1 MDDRKELFE
10 EVLKKYG
17 IEYLVIKLA
26 EECNE
31 LAQACAKLLSVWRC
45 ATSMREDEALEHI
58 MEEMADVRN
67 HMCGLEVALLGE
79 NYIQDIEGIQ
89 KRKLERMKTRLIDG
103 DMDEDRW

>member
-17 IEYLVIKLA
+17 AEYLVIKLA
-26 EECNE
+26 EECSE
-31 LAQACAKLLSVWRC
+31 LSQACAKLLTVWKG
-45 ATSMREDEALEHI
+45 ATSMREEEALEHI

-67 HMCGLEVALLGE
+67 HMRGLEVALLDE
-79 NYIQDIEGIQ
+79 NDIQGIEEIQ
-89 KRKLERMKTRLIDG
+89 RRKMARMKTRLIDG

>member
-17 IEYLVIKLA
+17 TEYLVIKLM
-26 EECNE
+26 EECSE
-31 LAQACAKLLSVWRC
+31 LAQACAKLLTVWKG
-45 ATSMREDEALEHI
+45 ATSMRVDEAWEHI

-67 HMCGLEVALLGE
+67 HMCGLEVTMMSK
-79 NYIQDIEGIQ
+79 NDIQGIEEIQ
-89 KRKLERMKTRLIDG
+89 KRKLARMKTRLIDG